1 MNSNKPSRTDKSKV
15 TPTETASLSSAPAD
29 DYDGLPKDHP
39 VHRIPVEEREKMR
52 KKGVNPVLKAEM
64 DETLGRSKEGKFWVK
79 FGLNSGLRL

>member
-1 MNSNKPSRTDKSKV
+1 MNTNKPSRADKSKV
-15 TPTETASLSSAPAD
+15 TVTETASLSSTRAD
-29 DYDGLPKDHP
+29 EYDGLPKDHP
-39 VHRIPVEEREKMR
+39 VHKIPVEEREKMR